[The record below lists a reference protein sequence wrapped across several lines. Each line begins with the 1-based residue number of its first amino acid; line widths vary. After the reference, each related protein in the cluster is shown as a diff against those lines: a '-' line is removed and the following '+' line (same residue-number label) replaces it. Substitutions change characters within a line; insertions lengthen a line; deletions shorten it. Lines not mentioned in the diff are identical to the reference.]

1 MTESPGRYKETVW
14 QLTSQYF
21 RKHCNCQPQYLE
33 NVLRYQFGA
42 TRDSRCLKI
51 DLVIRAEEGQLLAF
65 NIFFQDWWIAYIY
78 KMLVAPSVLSIT
90 PVSRVPNTLRL
101 YAHCSRSGSVVVF
114 GVNLSNCSQQL
125 VIRTDSAAT
134 TAELYQ
140 LTAPSLLSQ

>member
-1 MTESPGRYKETVW
+1 
-14 QLTSQYF
+14 
-21 RKHCNCQPQYLE
+21 
-33 NVLRYQFGA
+33 
-42 TRDSRCLKI
+42 
-51 DLVIRAEEGQLLAF
+51 
-65 NIFFQDWWIAYIY
+65 
-78 KMLVAPSVLSIT
+78 MLVAPSVLSIT
-90 PVSRVPNTLRL
+90 PASRVPNTLRV

>member
-1 MTESPGRYKETVW
+1 MGPPGVPGV
-14 QLTSQYF
+14 F
-21 RKHCNCQPQYLE
+21 
-33 NVLRYQFGA
+33 
-42 TRDSRCLKI
+42 KI
-51 DLVIRAEEGQLLAF
+51 DLVIRAEDGSFSFTDL
-65 NIFFQDWWIAYIY
+65 NIFFQDWWMAYIY

-90 PVSRVPNTLRL
+90 PASRVPNTLRI

-134 TAELYQ
+134 TAEFYQ